1 MYFNYFLK
9 GRVFL
14 KIFLYTR
21 LEGVLLKIINIKYI
35 GSFYNNYIF
44 SPFPRC
50 EVGIQELPKN
60 SALGRL
66 RGSDNV
72 VNFFY

>member
-21 LEGVLLKIINIKYI
+21 LEGVIDKENENEMKM
-35 GSFYNNYIF
+35 IF
-44 SPFPRC
+44 PSKHKDENLNWKF
-50 EVGIQELPKN
+50 E
-60 SALGRL
+60 ST
-66 RGSDNV
+66 
-72 VNFFY
+72 